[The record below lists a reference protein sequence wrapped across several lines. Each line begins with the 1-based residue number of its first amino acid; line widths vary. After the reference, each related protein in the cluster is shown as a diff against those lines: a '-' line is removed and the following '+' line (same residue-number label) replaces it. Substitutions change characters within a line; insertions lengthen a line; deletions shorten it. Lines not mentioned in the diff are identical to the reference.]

1 MKFLNAMKPEVILII
16 LGIVLVFTL
25 FYLNN
30 TKEGFVD
37 NATTLAM
44 ALKPAGK
51 VPGAT
56 QSSAVPKDTPGATS
70 TDPTAAVPQG
80 KDIED
85 MQERLKNLYLL
96 SREKSPNETD
106 LSPENKKKVSAAI
119 NEIPMFEAKLKKA
132 LANFDT
138 SGLTLDELKAKRA
151 ATDAAIEL
159 LRNARVTA
167 PRASPVEVQQTLDAL
182 KTFTT
187 LATQKVPENTNLPP
201 AIKEKVMKLRDDI
214 PDLEQRLLA
223 ALAQSDASPYT
234 SMRLRMIRAEIMSA
248 HNQLSRATVVGS
260 GAGTKVEPTV
270 RIPSPTQDETYAARV
285 AAEPQPTVVAGPV
298 GVVSVAQLKD
308 LVKRIDEESLRLTNL
323 RSTSATITTRIQQLT
338 LLKSNIGEF
347 VTKVERGQMKLEDIP
362 ITPDAASK
370 FLEGLKSNSEPIP
383 PLIVPLGSTPKVVKA
398 PTGVAEYAGIP
409 AGEQAVSKLLSAAK
423 DLRWSMEVRL
433 EYDPQLKMREKMLE
447 RIENIIRNLTKL
459 SVSETPIPPKIHED
473 YLKQIQG
480 MQTAFAA
487 NPPAYRGGAEGAMS
501 RLPTGYA
508 RTPQGAPN
516 PSADSVSTAQG
527 AGFGP
532 QDNTFPHG
540 EESPDIKIRPGF
552 VMNDEQIARRAS
564 AASFIPAAGGPDY
577 KARALEICRQVKAAQ
592 LGDAKS
598 FGCIENPGEVGPSYD
613 WKGNYTMVCNRLGD
627 SWGRSYPEQFGCP
640 PYDPTA
646 KFSSGF

>member
-1 MKFLNAMKPEVILII
+1 MKFLSLKPEVLLII
-16 LGIVLVFTL
+16 LGIVLLFTL

-30 TKEGFVD
+30 RSEGFAD
-37 NATTLAM
+37 APTTLAVIQQTQ
-44 ALKPAGK
+44 GK

-70 TDPTAAVPQG
+70 SDPTAAVPQG

-85 MQERLKNLYLL
+85 MQERLKNLRLL
-96 SREKSPNETD
+96 AMEKSPDETD
-106 LSPENKKKVSAAI
+106 LSANDRRKIRVLI
-119 NEIPMFEAKLKKA
+119 NEIPSLEAKLKTA

-138 SGLTLDELKAKRA
+138 SGLTLEALKTKRA
-151 ATDAAIEL
+151 EVDKAIEL
-159 LRNARVTA
+159 LRNARLTA
-167 PRASPVEVQQTLDAL
+167 PRASPIEVQQTLDAL

-187 LATQKVPENTNLPP
+187 LATQKRPENTNLAP
-201 AIKEKVMKLRDDI
+201 APKERIMKLRDDV

-234 SMRLRMIRAEIMSA
+234 SARLRVIRANIMSA
-248 HNQLSRATVVGS
+248 HNELSSATVIGS
-260 GAGTKVEPTV
+260 GAGTQVEQTI
-270 RIPSPTQDETYAARV
+270 RIPAPTADETYAARV

-298 GVVSVAQLKD
+298 GVISVSQLKD
-308 LVKRIDEESLRLTNL
+308 LVKRIDEEALRLTNL
-323 RSTSATITTRIQQLT
+323 RSTSATITARIQQLT
-338 LLKSNIGEF
+338 LLKANIGEF
-347 VTKVERGQMKLEDIP
+347 VTKVERGQMKLEDVP
-362 ITPDAASK
+362 ISPDAATK
-370 FLEGLKSNSEPIP
+370 FLAGLKSNSEPIP
-383 PLIVPLGSTPKVVKA
+383 PLIVPLGSMPKVVKA
-398 PTGVAEYAGIP
+398 PTGVAQYAGIP
-409 AGEQAVSKLLSAAK
+409 AGEQAVNKLLNAAK

-447 RIENIIRNLTKL
+447 RIENIIKNLTKL

-473 YLKQIQG
+473 YLKQIQA
-480 MQTAFAA
+480 MQSAFAA
-487 NPPAYRGGAEGAMS
+487 NPPAHKGGDVGAMS

-516 PSADSVSTAQG
+516 PSDDAVSTAQG

-532 QDNTFPHG
+532 QANTFPHG
-540 EESPDIKIRPGF
+540 EISPDIAIRPGF

-564 AASFIPAAGGPDY
+564 AASFIPAAGGADY

-598 FGCIENPGEVGPSYD
+598 FGCIENPSEVGPSYD

-627 SWGRSYPEQFGCP
+627 SWGRAYPEQFGCP
-640 PYDPTA
+640 AYDPTA